1 MVWLRERPPEGPGR
15 HDWLLRRP
23 SRAAPLG
30 LPALFSSFNSRQLPP
45 APAPRPPLLS
55 RRQLL
60 GYVYPAYKTF
70 KVVQLPATRSND
82 TLLRH
87 WCTFWALM
95 AVFTALQPL
104 ADTFIFWLPFYY
116 EAKLAFAVYLWANGG
131 CWARRSLVMAWNH
144 MAWLFQSC
152 CSRACRPANLPAY
165 GTVKGPCTVGLCV

>member
-1 MVWLRERPPEGPGR
+1 MAWLRGRLPEGPGQR
-15 HDWLLRRP
+15 DWLLLWP

-30 LPALFSSFNSRQLPP
+30 PTAVLRSPNSRRRPP
-45 APAPRPPLLS
+45 APPPPTLLLL

-60 GYVYPAYKTF
+60 GYVYPAYKTY
-70 KVVQLPATRSND
+70 KAVQLPATRSND